1 MFKNMLFIIVS
12 LMVAS
17 ILAIFLA
24 LRIPSLELSG
34 SSSQSEKLNT
44 IDDWLNHLNKSEK
57 FNGAVLL
64 AKNGDVV
71 FEKYYGLN
79 GPDNSEQLGTHSS
92 FNLASVSKQFTAM
105 GIVILKNR
113 SLLEYDEEISKYIPE
128 LDFYEGV
135 TIRNLLHHTSGIPDY
150 MRLVMKHRASNE
162 LFTVSEMISLYK
174 KEKPKLNFN
183 PGEKFEYSNT
193 GYVLLSEIMERVSN
207 QTFSEFMAE
216 NVFVPLGMN
225 DTQVF
230 NLMSESPPRNRVYGY
245 SYKYWLF
252 GGTKRPKDLNYFDG
266 VAGDGGVYSSAADLA
281 LWHSSLNESKLVPQ
295 EQYEIAYQPA
305 RLLDGSNTKYGFGW
319 FINSDNSVEHA
330 GGWQGFTSFIHRDLE
345 SGDLVVILDNSSN
358 TLRVNSISYRFNS
371 IGLNLIHAIRE
382 L

>member
-1 MFKNMLFIIVS
+1 MLFMIAALI
-12 LMVAS
+12 VAS

-24 LRIPSLELSG
+24 LRIPSLNL
-34 SSSQSEKLNT
+34 SQSSDQGEKLKT
-44 IDDWLNHLNKSEK
+44 ISGWLTHLNQAGK

-71 FEKYYGLN
+71 FEKFYGLN
-79 GPDNSEQLGTHSS
+79 GADTSKQLDSHSS

-105 GIVILKNR
+105 GIVILQNR

-128 LDFYEGV
+128 LKFYEGV

-150 MRLVMKHRASNE
+150 MRLVMKHREGEE
-162 LFTVSEMISLYK
+162 LLTASEMIHLYQ

-193 GYVLLSEIMERVSN
+193 GYVLLSVIIERVSN

-216 NVFVPLGMN
+216 NVFMPLGMS

-230 NLMSESPPRNRVYGY
+230 NLMSESSLESRVYGF
-245 SYKYWLF
+245 SYKYWLL
-252 GGTKRPKDLNYFDG
+252 GGKRQPKDLNYFDG
-266 VAGDGGVYSSAADLA
+266 VAGDGGIYASVADLA
-281 LWHSSLNESKLVPQ
+281 LWHKSLNEGTLVPK
-295 EQYEIAYQPA
+295 EQYEIAYHSA
-305 RLLDGSNTKYGFGW
+305 KLLDGSCTKYGFGW
-319 FINSDNSVEHA
+319 FLNGDDSVEHA
-330 GGWQGFTSFIHRDLE
+330 GGWQGFTSYIYRDLTN
-345 SGDLVVILDNSSN
+345 GDLIVVLDNSSN
-358 TLRVNSISYRFNS
+358 ALRVNSMGYRFNS
-371 IGLNLIHAIRE
+371 IGLNLKQAIRA